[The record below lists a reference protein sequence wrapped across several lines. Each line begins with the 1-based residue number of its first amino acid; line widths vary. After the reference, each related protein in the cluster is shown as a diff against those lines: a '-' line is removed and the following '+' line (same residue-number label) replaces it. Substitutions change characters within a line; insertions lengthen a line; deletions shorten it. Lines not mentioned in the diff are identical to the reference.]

1 MKKFFTLLS
10 AAILT
15 IGVYAQDLP
24 QPSPHATVSQRFGL
38 TDVTIDYSRPGVKG
52 RTIFGDLLPF
62 DKLWRTGANSATKIT
77 FSTDVS
83 INGETIAAGTYSI
96 FTIPSK
102 ESWKVMFNSDA
113 NASTGEYDQMKN
125 AMEISVK
132 PFKGEMTE
140 RLMFTFRN
148 ITDKSTEVQF
158 NWASSAFKFT
168 LTADPTAMAEKNIKA
183 EMDKIDNAFGLYNSS
198 ARYYLDN
205 KKDLDQALEWSKKSV
220 EIKPM
225 FWNVYTMS
233 LIYEAKGDKANAIKA
248 AEKSLKLAEE
258 ANYDVYIKLN
268 QANLAKWK

>member
-10 AAILT
+10 AALITVGL
-15 IGVYAQDLP
+15 YAQELP
-24 QPSPHATVSQRFGL
+24 KPSPHATVSQRFGL
-38 TDVTIDYSRPGVKG
+38 TDVSIDYSRPGVKG
-52 RTIFGDLLPF
+52 RTIFGDLLPY
-62 DKLWRTGANSATKIT
+62 DQLWRTGANAATKIT

-83 INGETIAAGTYSI
+83 INGETIPAGTYSI

-102 ESWKVMFNSDA
+102 DSWKVMFNSNE

-125 AMEISVK
+125 AMEITVQ

-140 RLMFTFRN
+140 RMMFTFRN
-148 ITDKSTEVQF
+148 VTDNSTDVQF
-158 NWASSAFKFT
+158 NWATTAFKFT
-168 LTADPTAMAEKNIKA
+168 LTADPSAMAEKNIKA
-183 EMDKIDNAFGLYNSS
+183 EIDKIENAFGLYNSS

-220 EIKPM
+220 EIKPV
-225 FWNVYTMS
+225 FWNVYTLS

-248 AEKSLKLAEE
+248 AERSLKLAEE

-268 QANLAKWK
+268 KDNLAKWK